1 MKRIF
6 LITNFLLTVLVFAQP
21 GSIDLSFNSI
31 DLGFGNNLSANNG
44 VLNSV
49 VQSDGKIIL
58 VGDFT
63 NFNGISTNRIVRLN
77 TDGSIDDFFN
87 IGSGANQRIR
97 AIAIQS
103 DGKIIIGGDF
113 TTFNSVSKNSI
124 VRLNVDGSIDNS
136 FNIGSG
142 FYQLNDSTEVNQI
155 LILSNEKIIIT
166 GSFISYNGTSRYKIV
181 KINNDGTIDTSF
193 NTNFNVNNCDAIGA
207 VGIQS
212 DGKLIIGGQ
221 LVYGGKNN
229 IVRLNS
235 NGNIDNTFNQTTTT
249 FVGANNN
256 VYNNMVLPGGKII
269 ISGYF
274 TQYNGTTRNYVAR
287 LNSDGS
293 LDTAF
298 NLGLS
303 QGTNF
308 SNACSITKIQNDGKM
323 IIQGGHNFIYNGV
336 SINRIAR
343 LNPDFTID
351 NSFNIGSG
359 IPSSDG
365 AIYTISIQSDGKY
378 IIGGTFNSFNGYLK
392 SKILRLNIDG
402 SVDNSFNTGTG
413 ANGIVRTT
421 NIQPDGKILTGGEFS
436 VFNGN
441 ASEKISRLN
450 TDGLFDVTFSVGTG
464 ANGVLQ
470 SVLNQSDGKIIIGG
484 DFTSYNGTT
493 RNRVARLNSDGTI
506 DTSFNPGNGANGL
519 IRSVNIQP
527 DGKIIIGGNF
537 TSYNGTAIYRIA
549 RLNTNGTLDT
559 SFSSGVSGPNTDVL
573 STLIQSDGKII
584 ISGFFT
590 SYNGIQR
597 NGIAR
602 LNVNGSIDGTFAVVQ
617 GANNSVLTTSLQS
630 DGKIIIGGNF
640 TSYNGT
646 LRNKIARLN
655 TDGTID
661 NSFNP
666 GNGVQGSVSS
676 YVNTISL
683 QNNGKIIIGGNFSSF
698 NGNARNNLVQLNT
711 NGTIDNTFNIGN
723 GPNGEVRTTSIQSD
737 GKIIIGGDFTAYNG
751 IGRNRIARIN
761 GDNSLSTNLFN
772 KSAIVI
778 YPNPSCGV
786 FMIQSNEINDAKSIS
801 IYTILGQKIYDAVI
815 SSNETAIDIS
825 NQPKGVY
832 IYKVFG
838 ENGETKSGKLVIE

>member
-1 MKRIF
+1 MKRI
-6 LITNFLLTVLVFAQP
+6 IVIANLLFSVLFFAQP
-21 GSIDLSFNSI
+21 GSIDLTFNSS
-31 DLGFGNNLSANNG
+31 DFGFGNNLGANNG

-49 VQSDGKIIL
+49 IQSDGKIIL

-63 NFNGISTNRIVRLN
+63 SFNGISTNRIVRLN
-77 TDGSIDDFFN
+77 TDGSRDDFFN
-87 IGSGANQRIR
+87 IGSGANSRIR
-97 AIAIQS
+97 AVVIQN

-113 TTFNSVSKNSI
+113 TTFNGISKNSI
-124 VRLNVDGSIDNS
+124 VRLNIDGSIDDS

-142 FYQLNDSTEVNQI
+142 FYQLNNSTQVNQI
-155 LILSNEKIIIT
+155 LILSNEKIIFT
-166 GSFISYNGTSRYKIV
+166 GNFISYNGTSRYKIV

-212 DGKLIIGGQ
+212 DGKLIVGGQ

-249 FVGANNN
+249 FVGANND

-269 ISGYF
+269 ISGLF
-274 TQYNGTTRNYVAR
+274 TKYNDTTRNYVAR

-293 LDTAF
+293 LDSTF
-298 NLGLS
+298 NLGI
-303 QGTNF
+303 
-308 SNACSITKIQNDGKM
+308 SNSAINDANASSITKIQNDGKM
-323 IIQGGHNFIYNGV
+323 IIQGGRNFIYNGV

-436 VFNGN
+436 AFNGN

-450 TDGLFDVTFSVGTG
+450 TDGLFDATFSVGTG

-484 DFTSYNGTT
+484 DFTSFNGLTI
-493 RNRVARLNSDGTI
+493 NRIARLNSDGTI
-506 DTSFNPGNGANGL
+506 DTSFNPGTGANGI
-519 IRSVNIQP
+519 IRTINMQT

-549 RLNTNGTLDT
+549 RLNANGSLDT
-559 SFSSGVSGPNTDVL
+559 SFNSGVSGPNADVL
-573 STLIQSDGKII
+573 SILVQNDGKII

-590 SYNGIQR
+590 SYNGIQK
-597 NGIAR
+597 NGIIR
-602 LNVNGSIDGTFAVVQ
+602 LNVDGTIDSNFAVVQ
-617 GANNSVLTTSLQS
+617 GANNSILAASLQGDS
-630 DGKIIIGGNF
+630 KIIIGGNF

-661 NSFNP
+661 NSFDP
-666 GNGVQGSVSS
+666 GGSVNY
-676 YVNTISL
+676 YVNTISI
-683 QNNGKIIIGGNFSSF
+683 QNNGKIIIGGNFSLF
-698 NGNARNNLVQLNT
+698 NGNSRNNIVRLNT

-723 GPNGEVRTTSIQSD
+723 GANGEVRTTSIQSD
-737 GKIIIGGDFTAYNG
+737 GKIIIGGDFTSYNG
-751 IGRNRIARIN
+751 VGRNRIARIN
-761 GDNSLSTNLFN
+761 GDNALSSIGFENNGL
-772 KSAIVI
+772 KL
-778 YPNPSCGV
+778 YPNPSNG
-786 FMIQSNEINDAKSIS
+786 IYNLQTNEINDAKSIS
-801 IYTILGQKIYDAVI
+801 IYTILGQKINDTAI
-815 SSNETAIDIS
+815 ISNETTIDIS

-832 IYKVFG
+832 FYKVFG
-838 ENGETKSGKLVIE
+838 EEGETKSGKLIIE